1 MASNHLLRVEGPGC
15 HSRPPDQDGHHSCL
29 QLVVDMVMNTST
41 AGYFRMAKLSATETQ
56 PGGRRQGLYTTALDK
71 LHTQRWSLWSND
83 HYGMTSSQRGCISAE
98 CQHTLGRPGGCSS
111 RSVSEQHKLLEV
123 ANTGMFI
130 VGGFPGHQT
139 AGITCQIQTLANRL
153 S

>member
-1 MASNHLLRVEGPGC
+1 MPLPPPSSGWTPLLSSVGSGYGDEHE
-15 HSRPPDQDGHHSCL
+15 HSRALQNEGH
-29 QLVVDMVMNTST
+29 ME
-41 AGYFRMAKLSATETQ
+41 KLSARETQ
-56 PGGRRQGLYTTALDK
+56 PGGQRQGLYTTALDK
-71 LHTQRWSLWSND
+71 LHTQRWSLRSND

-111 RSVSEQHKLLEV
+111 CSVSEQHELLEI